1 MLFLD
6 LKNTEQPN
14 HTLDCSWTIINLVY
28 HFMEEKAVKFRWI
41 QKNLEE
47 QWQDS
52 IFNKQLD

>member
-1 MLFLD
+1 
-6 LKNTEQPN
+6 
-14 HTLDCSWTIINLVY
+14 
-28 HFMEEKAVKFRWI
+28 MEEKAVKFRWI